1 MNKVVS
7 WFSEGDRII
16 LLERLDSRQVV
27 IIEETYSVVFNKAV
41 ERALA
46 MIPHVL
52 PSLLKYAANLKNI
65 EDSYIKANP
74 DLVEHTVRLK
84 ELIGITSSDHPD
96 WDITK
101 IVEESGKDLRK
112 EIKTVSSIGAIDLTS
127 LERPSKEDLN
137 GKLKDS

>member
-1 MNKVVS
+1 MS
-7 WFSEGDRII
+7 WLSDEERREFLHDVGGNGTDILENVLDR
-16 LLERLDSRQVV
+16 
-27 IIEETYSVVFNKAV
+27 VFNKAV
-41 ERALA
+41 ERALQ

-65 EDSYIKANP
+65 KDSYIKANP

-101 IVEESGKDLRK
+101 IVEESGKDLRQ